1 MSRPACGSQL
11 SDYQHERNMELVG
24 VQGKVDMILRRK
36 TALQEGL
43 KEQLV
48 SLQLIIK
55 AKEADLE
62 RHRKA
67 AYA

>member
-1 MSRPACGSQL
+1 
-11 SDYQHERNMELVG
+11 MELVG